1 VHVQDVAAVAGL
13 LPAIATDA
21 ATAATT
27 NVKGSNRICRLPFC
41 LAVARSD
48 IMPPQHVRAK
58 WEIALYGKYYRA
70 TIEKLRF
77 DGFTLIS

>member
-1 VHVQDVAAVAGL
+1 M
-13 LPAIATDA
+13 
-21 ATAATT
+21 
-27 NVKGSNRICRLPFC
+27 CRLPFC

-48 IMPPQHVRAK
+48 IMPPQHVCAK
-58 WEIALYGKYYRA
+58 REIALYGKYYRA